1 MYINFQP
8 ICISRSVKVVHTQI
22 IASCINMQLPI
33 VFFLIKYFRH
43 ASSHNVHVYQ
53 LFRKFGS
60 VNQSKTM
67 HTNLCLK
74 NRKLHKFAT
83 TNKNLK
89 SIHFRH
95 ASSMYIIFQ
104 QNLASRYVKTV
115 HTNLLA
121 KT

>member
-22 IASCINMQLPI
+22 ITNKCKLHKYATTNSI
-33 VFFLIKYFRH
+33 FLINYFRH
-43 ASSHNVHVYQ
+43 ASSYNVHVYQ

-60 VNQSKTM
+60 VIQSKTM

-83 TNKNLK
+83 TNKNFK

-95 ASSMYIIFQ
+95 ASSY
-104 QNLASRYVKTV
+104 NV
-115 HTNLLA
+115 HVYHFSA
-121 KT
+121 KFD